1 MSIDIII
8 HIMAMMHKVNYFN
21 SFEKKLKS
29 VGKKL
34 NKKDLLS
41 TNIATKHCYCTQ
53 LCYMNTFST
62 HIKPWIENKN
72 TER

>member
-34 NKKDLLS
+34 NKKDLLII
-41 TNIATKHCYCTQ
+41 NLKE
-53 LCYMNTFST
+53 LKKWELKKMNQKSKFWP
-62 HIKPWIENKN
+62 I
-72 TER
+72 

>member
-1 MSIDIII
+1 M
-8 HIMAMMHKVNYFN
+8 
-21 SFEKKLKS
+21 S

-53 LCYMNTFST
+53 RYLCMGSVGIRST
-62 HIKPWIENKN
+62 TLLNYKQLKYENK
-72 TER
+72 

>member
-1 MSIDIII
+1 
-8 HIMAMMHKVNYFN
+8 MAMMHKVNYFN

-41 TNIATKHCYCTQ
+41 SNLATKHGYCTQ
-53 LCYMNTFST
+53 HTVRSILIINLKQIKKWKLKKMNQKLKF
-62 HIKPWIENKN
+62 
-72 TER
+72 

>member
-1 MSIDIII
+1 M
-8 HIMAMMHKVNYFN
+8 
-21 SFEKKLKS
+21 S

-53 LCYMNTFST
+53 LRYMCTKGV
-62 HIKPWIENKN
+62 HIKPGIENKN
-72 TER
+72 TDTK

>member
-41 TNIATKHCYCTQ
+41 SDLATKHGYCTQ
-53 LCYMNTFST
+53 HTVRRILIINLKQ
-62 HIKPWIENKN
+62 IKNGN
-72 TER
+72 